1 MSMSLGTVAY
11 GKENIEF
18 SFVYA
23 ERKTMEI
30 AVHPDQKVVIK
41 APPGIDIKEIEK
53 RVIRRAR
60 WIMKQRAFFRQFDPR
75 TPERRYVGGET
86 HLYLGRQYRLKI
98 SSGNCD
104 AVKLKHGY
112 FEVEAKGVISSEKI
126 KCLLESWY
134 KVKATARFN
143 ESLDRCWPNFK
154 KVSPEKPRLQIKRM
168 QKRWG
173 SLSAKGMLTLNADLI
188 LAPRECIDYVIIHE
202 LSHLRYK
209 NHAPE
214 FYRFLEKIMP
224 DWEKRKHR
232 LEVTLA

>member
-1 MSMSLGTVAY
+1 MRMFRSAVAY

-18 SFVYA
+18 SFFHV

-53 RVIRRAR
+53 RIVRRAR
-60 WIMKQRAFFRQFDPR
+60 WIMKQRTFFRQFDPR

-86 HLYLGRQYRLKI
+86 HLYLGKHYRLRI
-98 SSGNCD
+98 SSGKHA
-104 AVKLKHGY
+104 AVKLIRGF
-112 FEVEAKGVISSEKI
+112 FEIQVKGDISSEKV
-126 KCLLESWY
+126 KRLLEGWY
-134 KVKATARFN
+134 KAKAAARFN
-143 ESLDRCWPNFK
+143 ESLNRCWPYFEK
-154 KVSPEKPRLQIKRM
+154 FSPVKPRLQIKRM

-173 SLSAKGMLTLNADLI
+173 SLSAKGTLTLNTDLI
-188 LAPRECIDYVIIHE
+188 RAPRECIDYVIIHE
-202 LSHLRYK
+202 LSHLRHK
-209 NHAPE
+209 NHALE